1 MRTQRPDL
9 MFIVVL
15 VVGVL
20 LAVGLTWVGQTM
32 IVPLGGDEVFAPLW
46 EAARYAN
53 THESGN
59 PYLANAVAKAKI
71 LLEDEP
77 SPPRFVYPYY
87 SLILFV
93 PISLISPYSLARA
106 VWMTFTLICSVGLC
120 YTGLV
125 LTRWRPRVGMMLL
138 FLVFSLGSFH
148 AARAVFLGNPAV
160 VVSLLVGVGLLLVVR
175 DNDGLAGIFLGLSII
190 KPQMVVLLLPF
201 VLVWAVSQRRMSLVW
216 SLLGTMGILV
226 GGSFYFFPQ
235 WFLYQ
240 YQQLLMFFSESFP
253 SSPSAVVWT
262 WLPRSGPNVMMFFAI
277 GLGIWLLV
285 EWWKSFGK
293 DVRWFLWTSALT
305 LVMTNLIGVPTSLS
319 NHIVLI
325 VPFVLVF
332 SIWVQRWKENGG
344 RLAAVVMVLILLL
357 EWGLAYLTMGGR
369 LDASPAPLMFFY
381 YPVVALLLLYWAR
394 YWALNSVRM
403 KVSHLEALRRL

>member
-9 MFIVVL
+9 MFIGVL
-15 VVGVL
+15 AVGIL
-20 LAVGLTWVGQTM
+20 LAVGITWIGQTM
-32 IVPLGGDEVFAPLW
+32 VVPLGGDQVFAPIW
-46 EAARYAN
+46 EAAGYAN

-59 PYLANAVAKAKI
+59 PYLANAVAKSKI
-71 LLEDEP
+71 LLKDEAA
-77 SPPRFVYPYY
+77 PPRFVYPYY
-87 SLILFV
+87 SLVLFV
-93 PISLISPYSLARA
+93 PFALISPYSLARA
-106 VWMTFTLICSVGLC
+106 VWMTFMVISAIGLS

-138 FLVFSLGSFH
+138 FLVFSLGSYH

-160 VVSLLVGVGLLLVVR
+160 VVSLLVGVGLLLVVQEL
-175 DNDGLAGIFLGLSII
+175 DGLAGIFFGLSII

-216 SLLGTMGILV
+216 SLLATMGILV

-235 WFLYQ
+235 WFLYE
-240 YQQLLMFFSESFP
+240 YNQLLKFFLESFP

-262 WLPRSGPNVMMFFAI
+262 WFPRGGPNVMAI
-277 GLGIWLLV
+277 LALGLGLWLLV
-285 EWWKSFGK
+285 EWWKAFGK

-319 NHIVLI
+319 NHVVLI

-344 RLAAVVMVLILLL
+344 RLAAVVMVLVLGM
-357 EWGLAYLTMGGR
+357 EWLLAYLTMGGR
-369 LDASPAPLMFFY
+369 LDARPVPVMYFY
-381 YPVVALLLLYWAR
+381 YPVVALILLYWAR

>member
-9 MFIVVL
+9 IFIGVL
-15 VVGVL
+15 VVGIL
-20 LAVGLTWVGQTM
+20 LAVGLTWVGQTVV
-32 IVPLGGDEVFAPLW
+32 VPLGGDEVFAPIW

-59 PYLANAVAKAKI
+59 PYLANAVAKARI
-71 LLEDEP
+71 LLEGEGFA
-77 SPPRFVYPYY
+77 PRFVYPYY
-87 SLILFV
+87 SLLLFV
-93 PISLISPYSLARA
+93 PFSLISPYSLARA
-106 VWMTFTLICSVGLC
+106 VWMTFILICAVGLS

-138 FLVFSLGSFH
+138 FLVFSLGNFH

-175 DNDGLAGIFLGLSII
+175 EQDGLAGLFFGLSII

-201 VLVWAVSQRRMSLVW
+201 VVVWAVSQRRMGLVLSLV
-216 SLLGTMGILV
+216 GTMGILL

-240 YQQLLMFFSESFP
+240 YQQLLMFFKESFP
-253 SSPSAVVWT
+253 SSPSAVLWT
-262 WLPRSGPNVMMFFAI
+262 WLPRSGPSLMTIVAI

-285 EWWKSFGK
+285 EWWKALGK

-319 NHIVLI
+319 NHVVLV

-344 RLAAVVMVLILLL
+344 RLAAAVMILIFLL

-369 LDASPAPLMFFY
+369 LAALPAPVMFFFT
-381 YPVVALLLLYWAR
+381 PVVVLLLLYWAR

-403 KVSHLEALRRL
+403 KVSHLEALRKL